1 MRKATLTL
9 LATLAVATMFV
20 LSTAV
25 AMAGWGY
32 DDCPPTSLS
41 AWEHASDQALT
52 NWEGVHPPAS
62 DNAWGLTNPGNKGQ
76 TK

>member
-9 LATLAVATMFV
+9 LATLAVAIMFV

-32 DDCPPTSLS
+32 DDCPPASYS
-41 AWEHASDQALT
+41 AWQHASDQAKA
-52 NWEGVHPPAS
+52 NWVDVHPNAA
-62 DNAWGLTNPGNKGQ
+62 DNAWYWSNPGNKGQ